1 MKSRRSLWLACLLMI
16 AQSFAVCAYAASG
29 YRLLNKIKASDT
41 ADTWD
46 FQSID
51 EVGRRMYA
59 SHFSEVIVV
68 DIDRN
73 AVVGK
78 IPTADGVHGTA
89 IAREFNRGFIT
100 VGHTNSVVVFDLK
113 TLKTVADVKVG
124 KNPDAIVYDQ
134 ASKRVFSFNGDS
146 SDVTVLDAASG
157 QVAGTIPIAGKP
169 EAAEVDGAG
178 NVYLDVV
185 DKNVVLKIN
194 ARTMKV
200 EAQWPTAPCDRPTS
214 LAMDAQSHR
223 LFVGCRNLMLGVFD
237 SSDGHF
243 VAKATIGDNVDTT
256 AFDPATKLIFSST
269 GDGVVSIVHQDTP
282 DQYSSAEVVKTHDGS
297 KTMALDP
304 RTHRIFVPSG
314 DVKMLPPQKPG
325 DRPKKSIVP
334 GSYAILVLGQ

>member
-1 MKSRRSLWLACLLMI
+1 MLI
-16 AQSFAVCAYAASG
+16 AQSFAVCAYGASG
-29 YRLLNKIKASDT
+29 YHLLNKIKASDT

-51 EVGRRMYA
+51 EVSRRMYA
-59 SHFSEVIVV
+59 SHFREVIVI
-68 DIDRN
+68 DIDRS
-73 AVVGK
+73 AVVGR
-78 IPTADGVHGTA
+78 IATADGVHGTA

-100 VGHTNSVVVFDLK
+100 VGHTNSVVIFDLK

-124 KNPDAIVYDQ
+124 KNPDAIVYEP

-146 SDVTVLDAASG
+146 SDATVLDAASG
-157 QVAGTIPIAGKP
+157 QVAGSIPIGGKP
-169 EAAEVDGAG
+169 EAADVDGAG
-178 NVYLDVV
+178 NVYLDLV
-185 DKNVVLKIN
+185 DKNAVLKIN

-200 EAQWPTAPCDRPTS
+200 EKQWPTAPCDRPTS
-214 LAMDAQSHR
+214 LAMDVRNQR
-223 LFVGCRNLMLGVFD
+223 LFVGCRNLLLAVFD

-243 VAKATIGDNVDTT
+243 VAKASIGDNVDTT
-256 AFDPATKLIFSST
+256 AFDPATRLIFSST
-269 GDGVVSIVHQDTP
+269 GDGVVTIIHQDSP

-304 RTHRIFVPSG
+304 NTHRIFVPSG
-314 DVKMLPPQKPG
+314 EVKMLPPQKPG